1 MVFLVS
7 AHDWREQNI
16 SRILEVAIAEASS
29 EQEKGKKIVEFSFS
43 HHCIC
48 HFVHRGQIQLPATVL
63 RIVSTELTPSKLL
76 QGQSLKIASDSL
88 RLFPP
93 KGRRSKLLHS
103 QPGDTDGG
111 KSINNLILEIYKY
124 CLTGKGKDSLFILS
138 MECVTFIFFFNVRHM
153 HIRYACFPAI
163 CFFHRTL
170 N

>member
-1 MVFLVS
+1 M
-7 AHDWREQNI
+7 
-16 SRILEVAIAEASS
+16 AIAEASS

-93 KGRRSKLLHS
+93 KGRRSLWSHRLRPLGCVPSKPFALFFLLRF
-103 QPGDTDGG
+103 DYM
-111 KSINNLILEIYKY
+111 LIVMGRE
-124 CLTGKGKDSLFILS
+124 GARWG
-138 MECVTFIFFFNVRHM
+138 H
-153 HIRYACFPAI
+153 
-163 CFFHRTL
+163 
-170 N
+170 